1 MHKVKTTE
9 FWVIGKKPNAQP
21 TPYAATNMSQI
32 KRQNLFFPPQFGPIV
47 FSMIGSNKLPMKDRV
62 MLVERIRAVKKTR
75 GPVPL
80 AAAEQLSL
88 AACDPYYLMDPVNI
102 LEKLPKD
109 FYEQVEEKKWQL
121 RGEALD
127 KLLELV
133 KAPKIQPGDFGDL
146 TRVLKKFI
154 SKDTNVMLVTKVL
167 LDKFQ
172 MMWLSKF

>member
-1 MHKVKTTE
+1 MMKQQLGGLKPVQLTELETE
-9 FWVIGKKPNAQP
+9 FEKLEGVGKAKPERLLK
-21 TPYAATNMSQI
+21 SQ
-32 KRQNLFFPPQFGPIV
+32 QAFAG
-47 FSMIGSNKLPMKDRV
+47 GGD
-62 MLVERIRAVKKTR
+62 EDEGA
-75 GPVPL
+75 GGGGGGGDGDGD
-80 AAAEQLSL
+80 ADEGDDGGAD
-88 AACDPYYLMDPVNI
+88 DPYDLMDPVNI